1 MLCPFCK
8 SDRNQVIDTR
18 KFDTVIIRIRLCKD
32 CHFGWHTQET
42 PGIDSP
48 QKIVRFKTISTNPT

>member
-1 MLCPFCK
+1 MRCPFCK
-8 SDRNQVIDTR
+8 SERNQVIDTR

-32 CHFGWHTQET
+32 CHFGWHTEET
-42 PGIDSP
+42 IGLDL